1 MEPDLQLRPATPED
15 HDGIAAVH
23 LAARRHAGKQFPGSP
38 RTDAQVRTWVGSW
51 ETAAD
56 TEVWVA
62 TLDEEVLGYV
72 RFTSG
77 WLEDLYVVP
86 TRQGSGVGVALLDLA
101 KARRPDGFGLW
112 VFESNEAA
120 RGFYAR
126 RGLVELERTDGADN
140 EELAPDIKM
149 VWPGRDPLSYF
160 RRLIDEV
167 DVDLGDALARR
178 TALTRAVQRHKRDSL
193 DAAASER
200 DDAREADVVE
210 RVLERVP
217 ALGRQRVER
226 IMHAIIAES
235 IEASR

>member
-1 MEPDLQLRPATPED
+1 MESDLELRPATPAD
-15 HDGIAAVH
+15 LDGIAAVH

-51 ETAAD
+51 DASAD

-62 TLDEEVLGYV
+62 CSGAEVLGYV
-72 RFTSG
+72 RATAT
-77 WLEDLYVVP
+77 WLDDLYVVP
-86 TRQGSGVGVALLDLA
+86 SRQGAGVGAALLDVV

-120 RGFYAR
+120 RAFYAR

-149 VWPGRDPLSYF
+149 VWPGLDPLAFF

-167 DVDLGDALARR
+167 DADLGDALARR
-178 TALTRAVQRHKRDSL
+178 TALTRAVQQHKRDSL
-193 DAAASER
+193 DTADPGR
-200 DDAREADVVE
+200 DAAREADIVD

-217 ALGRQRVER
+217 ELDRDRVAH
-226 IMHAIIAES
+226 IMHVIITES
-235 IEASR
+235 IEASG